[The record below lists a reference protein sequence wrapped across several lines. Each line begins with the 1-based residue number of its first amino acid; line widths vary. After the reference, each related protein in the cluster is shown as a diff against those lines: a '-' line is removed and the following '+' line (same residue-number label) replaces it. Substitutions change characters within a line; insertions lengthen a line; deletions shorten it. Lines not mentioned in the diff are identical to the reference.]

1 MPRWISRLFTPI
13 CARHGFAL
21 ETSGSGRRR
30 RSRTRNAPPGALART
45 CGPSCGSSSGAPQ
58 SALLACRPDLV
69 LGGDPLAV
77 PCSSP
82 ISAPIRS
89 ESCAAGIRPHWCVAL
104 GQPSRRPRA
113 GAPRMDTQL
122 AEVTPSGSV
131 RFGGRSSNWA
141 GRLVP
146 ARIRAQSLCVTR
158 ADPGP
163 GLCASPARIRAQGC
177 VRHPRGRLRT
187 DNATAGRTHHSVSS
201 PAQVAKRCGR
211 RRLRGDVRTDRQKSS
226 LS

>member
-45 CGPSCGSSSGAPQ
+45 CGPSCGSSSGTPQ

-89 ESCAAGIRPHWCVAL
+89 DSCAAGIRLHWCVAL

-113 GAPRMDTQL
+113 GAPRMETQF

-131 RFGGRSSNWA
+131 RFGGRSSNWT
-141 GRLVP
+141 GRL
-146 ARIRAQSLCVTR
+146 I
-158 ADPGP
+158 
-163 GLCASPARIRAQGC
+163 PARIRAQGC
-177 VRHPRGRLRT
+177 VRHPRGGLRT
-187 DNATAGRTHHSVSS
+187 DNATAERTHHNSVSS